1 LAFTAG
7 GSDEGGFEE
16 LVEFRLSRR
25 SNSAIRFA
33 KAAMTAG
40 MAAWA
45 SGARV
50 FQSDSGMGGWGL
62 IQQ

>member
-16 LVEFRLSRR
+16 LVEFWLSLC
-25 SNSAIRFA
+25 SNSAIRFS
-33 KAAMTAG
+33 KAAMTAR

-45 SGARV
+45 SGGTV
-50 FQSDSGMGGWGL
+50 FQSDSEIEG
-62 IQQ
+62 

>member
-16 LVEFRLSRR
+16 LVELRLSLC
-25 SNSAIRFA
+25 SSSAIRFS
-33 KAAMTAG
+33 KAAMTAR

-45 SGARV
+45 SGGTV
-50 FQSDSGMGGWGL
+50 FLSDSGIEG
-62 IQQ
+62 